1 MKNQI
6 EKYTV
11 TEEWQA
17 ACDTNQVFQRNLSLK
32 KRDGTETF
40 NLTVMKKIWTALLGK
55 YDTQLKKDE
64 GLSNSAAKTCCLNQI
79 TIIHTRLIQGG
90 A

>member
-1 MKNQI
+1 MRYQPSFPK
-6 EKYTV
+6 KLK
-11 TEEWQA
+11 
-17 ACDTNQVFQRNLSLK
+17 FLK

-64 GLSNSAAKTCCLNQI
+64 GLSNSAGKTCCLKQI

>member
-1 MKNQI
+1 M
-6 EKYTV
+6 
-11 TEEWQA
+11 A
-17 ACDTNQVFQRNLSLK
+17 ACDTNQVFQRNLSLKK

-64 GLSNSAAKTCCLNQI
+64 GLSNSAAKTFCLKQI
-79 TIIHTRLIQGG
+79 TIIHTRLIQG
-90 A
+90 AA

>member
-1 MKNQI
+1 MRYQPSFPK
-6 EKYTV
+6 KLK
-11 TEEWQA
+11 
-17 ACDTNQVFQRNLSLK
+17 FKK

-64 GLSNSAAKTCCLNQI
+64 GLSNSAGKTCCLKQI
-79 TIIHTRLIQGG
+79 TIIHTRLIQG
-90 A
+90 AA